1 MKLTINMEGFETLQK
16 EIKETVTK
24 QDIQSA
30 LFESVILVEREA
42 KIRCPV
48 QFGNLVKSISH
59 HKVSDLT
66 YEIGA
71 YADYADFIEF
81 GTMNIHVGSPEQ
93 PMVYTSSPPG
103 LKFPSYR
110 PFLRSALYSK
120 LDEINR
126 IFENRMNK

>member
-1 MKLTINMEGFETLQK
+1 MEGFETLQK

-24 QDIQSA
+24 QDIHDA
-30 LFESVILVEREA
+30 LYESVILIEREA
-42 KIRCPV
+42 KLRCPV
-48 QFGNLVKSISH
+48 QFNVLAPSITH
-59 HKVSDLT
+59 HKISDLT

-71 YADYADFIEF
+71 YADYADYIEF
-81 GTMNIHVGSPEQ
+81 GTMYIKCGTPEQ
-93 PMVYTSSPPG
+93 PFISRSGAPG

-126 IFENRMNK
+126 IFEDRINK